1 MSFDKKWESEI
12 YKKGKQINKYPF
24 DIVVSNV
31 NTLFT
36 NKKVLKLKAI
46 ELGCGTGNNLKFFL
60 DFGFKHVTGIDGSKF
75 AIKEAKKFLK
85 KSKCQLVLKDFNKY
99 NLGLEKYDL
108 ILDRGSIT
116 HNNSYDIKK
125 IIKKVNLAL
134 TKDGYF
140 ISHLFS
146 SKHSEFKKKKSKEAF
161 KESMG
166 IKDSIEAS
174 FFDKKKINKFFKD
187 FKIISL
193 RHSLN
198 EDIKKNYKV
207 SFWNIICKKKI

>member
-1 MSFDKKWESEI
+1 MKIS
-12 YKKGKQINKYPF
+12 
-24 DIVVSNV
+24 V
-31 NTLFT
+31 
-36 NKKVLKLKAI
+36 A
-46 ELGCGTGNNLKFFL
+46 GTGFASFICIKYLVKM
-60 DFGFKHVTGIDGSKF
+60 GIKPIVFDVDNEISEENKI
-75 AIKEAKKFLK
+75 AIKT
-85 KSKCQLVLKDFNKY
+85 KSIVKEKDFNKY

-166 IKDSIEAS
+166 TKDSMEAS

-207 SFWNIICKKKI
+207 SFWNIICKKKYERF